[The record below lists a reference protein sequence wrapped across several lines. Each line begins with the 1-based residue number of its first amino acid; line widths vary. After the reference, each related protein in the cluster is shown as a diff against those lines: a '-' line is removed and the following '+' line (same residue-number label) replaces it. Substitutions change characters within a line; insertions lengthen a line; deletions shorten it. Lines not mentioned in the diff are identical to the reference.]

1 MTDQDIIDTIAVALA
16 GEANADLAGLD
27 AAAVLAALR
36 SAGYAIVELPEPYP
50 PDRGW
55 MADLD
60 IPDAVCARSIAAA
73 LLAEADAVEVDQ

>member
-36 SAGYAIVELPEPYP
+36 DAGYVVVQREDIRTGLA
-50 PDRGW
+50 RG
-55 MADLD
+55 DKFRT
-60 IPDAVCARSIAAA
+60 VAAA
-73 LLAEADAVEVDQ
+73 GARMRLRETVGLIAAEADQ